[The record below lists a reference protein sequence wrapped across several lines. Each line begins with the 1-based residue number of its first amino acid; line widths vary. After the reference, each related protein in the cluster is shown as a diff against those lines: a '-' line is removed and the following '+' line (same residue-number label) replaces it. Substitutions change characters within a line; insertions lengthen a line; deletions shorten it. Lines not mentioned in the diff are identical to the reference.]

1 MRETVMMDEYKHDVG
16 SSTYNNIIQYMPRD
30 RCSRHTRTHGTA
42 RHALNT
48 FIHTHTTRGSHR
60 SARPLPTTR
69 SLHYTYSPCT
79 IDISDLPIPFVS
91 RGTLILAFVDV
102 MNMSKICCVRVVVRG
117 VSREEGRGNIHIT
130 YTMNISVCGEIF
142 NRINSRGSLY
152 I

>member
-1 MRETVMMDEYKHDVG
+1 MMLVVVHTTTSYNICRAIDVAG
-16 SSTYNNIIQYMPRD
+16 
-30 RCSRHTRTHGTA
+30 TRARTA

-48 FIHTHTTRGSHR
+48 FIYTHNSGLASLGS
-60 SARPLPTTR
+60 PTTYY
-69 SLHYTYSPCT
+69 SLTTLPSPCT

-91 RGTLILAFVDV
+91 RGTLILAFVVV

-117 VSREEGRGNIHIT
+117 VSREEGRGKIHVT
-130 YTMNISVCGEIF
+130 YTMNISVCGEIY

>member
-1 MRETVMMDEYKHDVG
+1 MMDEYKHDVG

-30 RCSRHTRTHGTA
+30 RCSRHTRTHSTA
-42 RHALNT
+42 RPEY
-48 FIHTHTTRGSHR
+48 IYTHTTRGSHR

-91 RGTLILAFVDV
+91 RGTLILAFVVV

-130 YTMNISVCGEIF
+130 YNE
-142 NRINSRGSLY
+142 Y
-152 I
+152 IGVW

>member
-1 MRETVMMDEYKHDVG
+1 MDEYKYDVG
-16 SSTYNNIIQYMPRD
+16 SSTYNNIIQYKCRAID
-30 RCSRHTRTHGTA
+30 VSRHTRTHGTRQ

-48 FIHTHTTRGSHR
+48 SYTTCTHISGLASLGS
-60 SARPLPTTR
+60 PTTYY
-69 SLHYTYSPCT
+69 SLTTLPSPCT

-91 RGTLILAFVDV
+91 RGTLILAFVVV

-130 YTMNISVCGEIF
+130 YTMNISVCGEIY